1 MENEQH
7 VDLPAVGTGLTQKQE
22 AFAQAFVETGNG
34 TEAHRR
40 AGYGA
45 NMSSKTRNEAA
56 SRLLANGKVRARVT
70 ELQNRGLERHDVTVD
85 RIIKEYAKL
94 AFSDIRMLFD
104 EHGNLKLP
112 YVLPDD
118 IAGAISN
125 LEITTVQKGK
135 GAVVIRIGKKPA
147 TCGHHGSEGSLHICS
162 STTMKGVIGYIGA
175 VGWYLPLRQRP
186 WRNHVGMAGKY
197 HQRSP

>member
-135 GAVVIRIGKKPA
+135 GAVEHTAKIKLADKRTALADLGKHFGLFGEDITIKAEIVQKPVSDLELA
-147 TCGHHGSEGSLHICS
+147 RRLAFMLS
-162 STTMKGVIGYIGA
+162 KGA
-175 VGWYLPLRQRP
+175 NQL
-186 WRNHVGMAGKY
+186 
-197 HQRSP
+197 